1 MDVTY
6 EHPPRGARY
15 YANFLIAC
23 ILIALPAFIIAPIWL
38 SHLKPFWISM
48 VIIAVVVLRLP
59 PILQK
64 LLSIMTIVHDVGIPK
79 DTDVSHLDLSPPDT
93 LLDDILELELMGFE
107 RYGEY
112 EGTAAGLDTPIPV
125 WVMTKHSGRIRVE
138 LTEINDTP
146 FVAFITYGTEGLVQT
161 YYRTGHSLM
170 LTNARFS
177 GVRNSLE
184 ASYYH
189 HRQQIKALGA
199 NIGKIVPVQNMKQ
212 ETALYVKY
220 QEEFR
225 KFLQQQ
231 LIDFV
236 ATQMLF
242 TAVMT
247 PFFAWLGAMYLSP
260 YIYGIFAGWR
270 GIGTIS
276 LALVSGLL
284 IVLISRRKMGKNIK
298 RKQKN

>member
-38 SHLKPFWISM
+38 SHLKPFGISM
-48 VIIAVVVLRLP
+48 VIIAVLVLRLP

-64 LLSIMTIVHDVGIPK
+64 LLSIMTIIHDIGIPK
-79 DTDVSHLDLSPPDT
+79 AKDVSQLEITPPDT
-93 LLDDILELELMGFE
+93 ILDAMLELELMGFDHFAD
-107 RYGEY
+107 YQ
-112 EGTAAGLDTPIPV
+112 AQLAGHDEPTV
-125 WVMTKHSGRIRVE
+125 GWMFTKNDGRILVDVLE
-138 LTEINDTP
+138 FNDKP
-146 FVAFITYGTEGLVQT
+146 FIGFATYGTDGFVQT
-161 YYRTGHSLM
+161 MYPFGHQ
-170 LTNARFS
+170 LTLKNARFS
-177 GVRNSLE
+177 GVRSSLD
-184 ASYYH
+184 ATYAH
-189 HRQQIKALGA
+189 HIQQVKEMKTD
-199 NIGKIVPVQNMKQ
+199 IGKIIPVQNIKQ

-220 QEEFR
+220 KEPIRTFN
-225 KFLQQQ
+225 QQN

-236 ATQMLF
+236 ATQMLI
-242 TAVMT
+242 TAMMT

-270 GIGTIS
+270 GIGTIG